1 VVTVTPEQG
10 DKADRDPLVV
20 ADVQPL
26 DLTGVRTVTVGVVA
40 WTVAFL
46 VLLPFYGTLR
56 ADGHLSW
63 LWTCLAGIG
72 LGVLGREYCKRR
84 EHRLRE
90 NPRGP
95 ETSPLGAAGL

>member
-1 VVTVTPEQG
+1 MTPEHG
-10 DKADRDPLVV
+10 DRADGDSLVV

-26 DLTGVRTVTVGVVA
+26 DLTGVRTVTVGLVL

-46 VLLPFYGTLR
+46 ALLPFYGTLR

-84 EHRLRE
+84 EHRLRDH
-90 NPRGP
+90 PRGQ
-95 ETSPLGAAGL
+95 ETSPLGAAGS